1 MTLDGLGILVAFAQ
15 ANRHPYSMALS
26 LPDTKLLW
34 GRAAGRCSRD
44 GCGSD
49 LTRSNQGQHYILGE
63 QAHVTG
69 QSPAGPRAIEQGGP
83 DTYENMILLCPTCH
97 TEIDKKPGLFPKEI
111 LFSWKK
117 KHEEAVAAY
126 GLEQHYASNEELTS
140 AIKAILDENHVF
152 FKEYGPKSDIAEANP
167 SSNAYDVW
175 EIGRA
180 AKLVPNNFR
189 ILNMLKTNAGLLTL
203 EQKAAVPAFIAHV
216 EGFAHHVHERLD
228 HYPLFPAA
236 FAEAFS

>member
-1 MTLDGLGILVAFAQ
+1 
-15 ANRHPYSMALS
+15 MALS

-34 GRAAGRCSRD
+34 GRAAARCSRD
-44 GCGSD
+44 GCGRE

-69 QSPAGPRAIEQGGP
+69 QSPAGPRPIEQGGP

-97 TEIDKKPGLFPKEI
+97 TEIDKKPDLFPEGM
-111 LFSWKK
+111 LLGWKK
-117 KHEEAVAAY
+117 KHEDAVAAY
-126 GLEQHYASNEELTS
+126 GSEKHYASNEELTS
-140 AIKAILDENHVF
+140 AIKAILDENYVF

-167 SSNAYDVW
+167 SSNAYNVW

-180 AKLVPNNFR
+180 AKLVPNNLR
-189 ILNMLKTNAGLLTL
+189 ILNMLKTNADLLTP
-203 EQKAAVPAFIAHV
+203 EQKAAVPAFIAHA

-228 HYPLFPAA
+228 HYPLFPTA
-236 FAEAFS
+236 FGEAIK

>member
-1 MTLDGLGILVAFAQ
+1 MSALVAFARRDFHL
-15 ANRHPYSMALS
+15 NGMALS

-44 GCGSD
+44 GCGCD

-69 QSPAGPRAIEQGGP
+69 QSPAGPRPIQQGGP
-83 DTYENMILLCPTCH
+83 DTYDNMILLCPTCH
-97 TEIDKKPGLFPKEI
+97 TEIDKKPDLFPQDM
-111 LFSWKK
+111 LLAWKK

-126 GLEQHYASNEELTS
+126 GLGQPYSSNEEFTS
-140 AIKAILDENHVF
+140 AIKAILDENYVF

-167 SSNAYDVW
+167 SSNAYKLW

-180 AKLVPNNFR
+180 AKLVPNNVR
-189 ILNMLKTNAGLLTL
+189 ILNMLETNANLLTL
-203 EQKAAVPAFIAHV
+203 EQKAAVPAFIAHA

-236 FAEAFS
+236 FAEAFK

>member
-1 MTLDGLGILVAFAQ
+1 MTLDELGILVAFAQ
-15 ANRHPYSMALS
+15 GNLHPDGMALS
-26 LPDTKLLW
+26 LPDTKMLW

-44 GCGSD
+44 GCGCE

-69 QSPAGPRAIEQGGP
+69 QSPAGPRPIEQGGP
-83 DTYENMILLCPTCH
+83 DTYQNMILLCPTCH
-97 TEIDKKPGLFPKEI
+97 TEIDKRPNLFPKET
-111 LFSWKK
+111 LLGWKK

-126 GLEQHYASNEELTS
+126 GLEQHYVSNEEFTS
-140 AIKAILDENHVF
+140 AIKAILDENYVF

-167 SSNAYDVW
+167 SSNAYNVW

-189 ILNMLKTNAGLLTL
+189 ILNMLKANANLLTL
-203 EQKAAVPAFIAHV
+203 AQKAAVPAFIAHA
-216 EGFAHHVHERLD
+216 EGFAYHVHERLD

-236 FAEAFS
+236 FAEAFR

>member
-1 MTLDGLGILVAFAQ
+1 
-15 ANRHPYSMALS
+15 MALS

-44 GCGSD
+44 GCCRD

-69 QSPAGPRAIEQGGP
+69 QSPAGPRPIEQGGP
-83 DTYENMILLCPTCH
+83 DTYDNMILLCPTCH
-97 TEIDKKPGLFPKEI
+97 TEIDKKPDLFPEDT
-111 LFSWKK
+111 LLAWKK
-117 KHEEAVAAY
+117 KHEEWVAAY
-126 GLEQHYASNEELTS
+126 GSERRYASNEELAS
-140 AIKAILDENHVF
+140 AIIAILDENYVF
-152 FKEYGPKSDIAEANP
+152 FKEYGPKSDIAELSPA
-167 SSNAYDVW
+167 SNVYNVW

-180 AKLVPNNFR
+180 AKLVPNNLR
-189 ILNMLKTNAGLLTL
+189 ILNMLKTNGDLLTSK
-203 EQKAAVPAFIAHV
+203 QKAAVPAFIAHA

-236 FAEAFS
+236 FGEAFK